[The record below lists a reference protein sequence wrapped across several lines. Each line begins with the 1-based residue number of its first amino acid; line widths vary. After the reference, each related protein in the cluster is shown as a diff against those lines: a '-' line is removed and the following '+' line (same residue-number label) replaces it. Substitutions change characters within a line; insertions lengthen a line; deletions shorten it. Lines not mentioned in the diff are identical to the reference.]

1 MNKQHVQS
9 YVKKYGFDTIDE
21 LAFQKIKISSD
32 TIMTNILNNI
42 AMVIQTYPAKRIT
55 KKQFAIILHI
65 LNSRRTCEQKTQT
78 GGGTILPMEYF
89 DPNHATQYGAEFSQQ
104 VVPQGIA
111 RAELIP
117 YTQSLETVCNSLS
130 GGGTSDSL
138 HLIDENYV
146 KEFFKNYITEN
157 KLSISLSKEGVTL
170 MISSVEDNLDILLK
184 ECKQPKT
191 KKLTGNKIYSVL
203 KSKPAKYMHL
213 SCIVSF

>member
-1 MNKQHVQS
+1 MNKQHVQN

-42 AMVIQTYPAKRIT
+42 AMVIQTYPVKRIT

-65 LNSRRTCEQKTQT
+65 LNSRQTCEKKTQT
-78 GGGTILPMEYF
+78 GGTVLPMEYF
-89 DPNHATQYGAEFSQQ
+89 NADHATQYGSEVSQQ
-104 VVPQGIA
+104 IVPEGIA

-117 YTQSLETVCNSLS
+117 YSQALDSVCNSLS
-130 GGGTSDSL
+130 GGGTSKSL
-138 HLIDENYV
+138 HLVDEKYV
-146 KEFFKNYITEN
+146 KEFFTNYAAEN
-157 KLSISLSKEGVTL
+157 KLNISLSKEGVTL
-170 MISSVEDNLDILLK
+170 MISSVEDNIDILLK

-203 KSKPAKYMHL
+203 KSKPSKYIHL